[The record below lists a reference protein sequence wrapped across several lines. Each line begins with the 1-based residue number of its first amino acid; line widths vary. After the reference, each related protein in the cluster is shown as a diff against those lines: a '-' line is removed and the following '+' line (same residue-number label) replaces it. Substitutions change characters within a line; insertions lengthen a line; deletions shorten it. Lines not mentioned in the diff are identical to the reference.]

1 MALREHSPDGAV
13 RASKKRY
20 QYRPEGGL
28 QEAAGRDKREL
39 PAPKND
45 AQDALHTAQQHAEGG
60 DLDAAWAL
68 CNRALTHGS
77 HDDVKWLVVANQVK
91 WKSKHNAD
99 ALMYALRAAELAPN
113 NPYVWLNLGMV
124 QDYIYLFDE
133 AEASFRKGMNV
144 ATTDDQKGGIYLNW
158 ACMLVNSGQWERAEK
173 IARKC
178 LQYRPDK
185 PKAKANLGMALLA
198 LKRWEEGWPLYDAII
213 GFDQSRRRMQY
224 MNEGEWD
231 GTKGQNV
238 IIYEEQ
244 GIGDAISFASMVP
257 DVLKDVNGIIECDYK
272 LENLFKRSFPSA
284 TVYGTRYDNATD
296 WQGNHKIDAS
306 ISMGALGK
314 HYRKQDKDFTGEPY
328 LIPDPERVEMWK
340 ALFAKFQ
347 KPVIGIAWSG
357 GVDWTGSRNREWGL
371 EELMPV
377 FKSVDAVWVSLQY
390 KDASKEIA
398 KFKERHPEVD
408 LRQYA
413 FGTLTKDY
421 DDTAAMV
428 AAMDMVFSMQTA
440 VIHLAGAIGKE
451 CWCFVNKHSQ
461 WRYGLPNETS
471 MPWYKSVRLWR
482 WKDGWPIEE
491 AAKELAEKYANR

>member
-1 MALREHSPDGAV
+1 
-13 RASKKRY
+13 
-20 QYRPEGGL
+20 
-28 QEAAGRDKREL
+28 
-39 PAPKND
+39 
-45 AQDALHTAQQHAEGG
+45 
-60 DLDAAWAL
+60 
-68 CNRALTHGS
+68 
-77 HDDVKWLVVANQVK
+77 LVVANQIK
-91 WKSKHNAD
+91 WKAKRNAE
-99 ALMYALRAAELAPN
+99 AYAFARRAADVAPN

-124 QDYIYLFDE
+124 QDSIYLFDD
-133 AEASFRKGMNV
+133 AEASFKKGMSV
-144 ATTDDQKGGIYLNW
+144 ATNDDQKGAIYLNW
-158 ACMLVNSGQWERAEK
+158 GCMLVNSGQWERAEK

-185 PKAKANLGMALLA
+185 PKAKANLGLALLA
-198 LKRWEEGWPLYDAII
+198 LKRWDEGWKLYDSII
-213 GFDQSRRRMQY
+213 GFDVSRRRMQY

-244 GIGDAISFASMVP
+244 GIGDAISFASMIP
-257 DVLKDVNGIIECDYK
+257 DALNDMSGIIECDYK
-272 LENLFKRSFPSA
+272 LEGLFKRSFPTA

-314 HYRKQDKDFTGEPY
+314 HYRQKDEDFHGEPY

-340 ALFAKFQ
+340 ALFAKTK

-357 GVDWTGSRNREWGL
+357 GVDWTGARNREWGL
-371 EELMPV
+371 EELLPV
-377 FKSVDAVWVSLQY
+377 FESVDAVWVSLQY

-398 KFKERHPEVD
+398 RFKAKHPNID
-408 LRQYA
+408 LRQYP

-428 AAMDMVFSMQTA
+428 SAMDMVFSMQTA

-461 WRYGLPNETS
+461 WRYGLPSETL

-482 WKDGWPIEE
+482 WNNGWPIDE
-491 AAKELAEKYANR
+491 AAKELHARFK